1 MIVGSRQ
8 KINDMPNVPH
18 IVIGDQIINQVS
30 SKKVLGVI
38 INDQLKWHD
47 HNDAQ
52 CKNISKGIALLR
64 RAKPFATL
72 NILLTMYKSLLLPHF
87 TYCSTL
93 WHVGNNSH
101 ITKLQKHKKR
111 AARVITN
118 SSYDIRSHE
127 IFDNLKL
134 EPIEATFTKREQIMT
149 FKALR
154 GIVPTYLTELFT
166 TNNNTTYSL
175 RSNNRKL
182 YLDKPK
188 TNFLKRSFSYRGAMS
203 WNSLPL
209 KIVDKYG
216 DLSIDSFKRLI
227 NHKD

>member
-1 MIVGSRQ
+1 MREIE
-8 KINDMPNVPH
+8 I
-18 IVIGDQIINQVS
+18 
-30 SKKVLGVI
+30 
-38 INDQLKWHD
+38 
-47 HNDAQ
+47 
-52 CKNISKGIALLR
+52 
-64 RAKPFATL
+64 
-72 NILLTMYKSLLLPHF
+72 ILLQTQ
-87 TYCSTL
+87 
-93 WHVGNNSH
+93 
-101 ITKLQKHKKR
+101 KLQKR

-127 IFDNLKL
+127 IFDNLKW
-134 EPIEATFTKREQIMT
+134 EPIEVTFTKREQIMT

-154 GIVPTYLTELFT
+154 GIAPTYLTELFT
-166 TNNNTTYSL
+166 TNNNNIYSL

-203 WNSLPL
+203 WNCLPL
-209 KIVDKYG
+209 EIVDKYG